1 MKPRTRSLFLTTALA
16 FALTGA
22 AGANDPARAT
32 RYGLGRTATPAEIA
46 QISEKISFTGMP
58 M

>member
-1 MKPRTRSLFLTTALA
+1 MKPMLMSISV
-16 FALTGA
+16 TGA
-22 AGANDPARAT
+22 SRTPATA
-32 RYGLGRTATPAEIA
+32 ATPAEIA